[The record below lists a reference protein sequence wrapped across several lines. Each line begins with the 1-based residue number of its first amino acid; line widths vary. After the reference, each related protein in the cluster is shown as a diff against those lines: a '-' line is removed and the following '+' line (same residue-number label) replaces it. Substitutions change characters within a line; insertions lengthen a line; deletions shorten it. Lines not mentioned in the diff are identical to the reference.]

1 MVSLALL
8 AGLSVT
14 ALLPIMGQRDR
25 PGAAT
30 APRPLEK
37 PLFRWLPWL
46 GVALVGLA
54 AAATLGPAHPAGRST
69 PLPWLSGAI
78 TALFVGQVAAT
89 VALALCCWLAPR
101 APASRTS
108 PRAPAGRMIDRPV
121 WLGMAPA
128 VTAGLAWLLQ
138 DGIAA
143 GVTLLVADR
152 LGTPGPPADGSAGN
166 PHTFAVAPP
175 VLWAAATT
183 VGLAGVILIVAA
195 AWLLLRPS
203 PSTAVAEQIKRAYRY
218 QNLDAAPPGSAR
230 RRRADAIIRDWTRG
244 TLVGT
249 VEHLGGWLAIAV
261 GIVVTAG
268 VVLDLTTRPDF
279 FGRSWRWP
287 VTVGGWLLG
296 GLVLVLFA
304 VGRQAYASPA
314 WRRTVGVLWDLGT
327 FWPRATHPLAPP
339 CYAERA
345 VPDLLNRITYLV
357 GTWEQPEED
366 AGWGRPPRDG
376 DVLVSAYSQGSVIA
390 AATVMQLSEQ
400 TCDRVRLLTYGSP
413 LRRLYARF
421 FPAYFGLDAL
431 GRLARLLGAR
441 PGENVVGARPGE
453 DVASA
458 RWRNLHRPSDPV
470 GGYIFQEFW
479 PYEWADEQQRR
490 QATQDQLEHHVDC
503 ALLDPAFDRAPGDSC
518 YPPTYGHS
526 AYPRDPAFAQA
537 VEWLWRR
544 GQDSRFDDVD
554 WRPAPARTRSP
565 DGSTVVKAVPARY
578 PARLMIATGPA
589 EEPTM
594 EFDVTVEIPKGQRNK
609 YEMDRATGRIRLDRT
624 LFTATQYPADY
635 GYIEGTLADTG
646 DPLDA
651 LVLVREPT
659 FSGCLIHCR
668 AIGMFC
674 MRDENGRDDKVL
686 CVPAGDPRQAHLRE
700 IEDLSRFDRLEIQH
714 FFEVYKALEPGKTVE
729 GANWTGRAEAE
740 AEIERSWNR
749 CREAVHGS

>member
-1 MVSLALL
+1 
-8 AGLSVT
+8 
-14 ALLPIMGQRDR
+14 
-25 PGAAT
+25 
-30 APRPLEK
+30 
-37 PLFRWLPWL
+37 
-46 GVALVGLA
+46 
-54 AAATLGPAHPAGRST
+54 
-69 PLPWLSGAI
+69 
-78 TALFVGQVAAT
+78 
-89 VALALCCWLAPR
+89 
-101 APASRTS
+101 
-108 PRAPAGRMIDRPV
+108 MIDRPV

-249 VEHLGGWLAIAV
+249 VEHLGGWLAIAA

-287 VTVGGWLLG
+287 VTIGGWLLG
-296 GLVLVLFA
+296 GLVLVLFT

-314 WRRTVGVLWDLGT
+314 WRRTVGTLWDLGT

-345 VPDLLNRITYLV
+345 VPDLLNRITYLA

-376 DVLVSAYSQGSVIA
+376 DVLVSAHSQGSVIA
-390 AATVMQLSEQ
+390 AATVMQLSEE

-431 GRLARLLGAR
+431 GRLARLLGAP

-479 PYEWADEQQRR
+479 PYKWADERQRR
-490 QATQDQLEHHVDC
+490 QATQDQLERHVDC

-537 VEWLWRR
+537 VAWLWRR
-544 GQDSRFDDVD
+544 GHDSRVDDVD
-554 WRPAPARTRSP
+554 WRSADAT
-565 DGSTVVKAVPARY
+565 ST
-578 PARLMIATGPA
+578 
-589 EEPTM
+589 
-594 EFDVTVEIPKGQRNK
+594 
-609 YEMDRATGRIRLDRT
+609 
-624 LFTATQYPADY
+624 
-635 GYIEGTLADTG
+635 
-646 DPLDA
+646 
-651 LVLVREPT
+651 
-659 FSGCLIHCR
+659 
-668 AIGMFC
+668 
-674 MRDENGRDDKVL
+674 
-686 CVPAGDPRQAHLRE
+686 
-700 IEDLSRFDRLEIQH
+700 
-714 FFEVYKALEPGKTVE
+714 
-729 GANWTGRAEAE
+729 
-740 AEIERSWNR
+740 
-749 CREAVHGS
+749 